1 MSPSERLESPTHL
14 SRQWRET
21 VTSQGLV
28 SLAERPFSAIGGK
41 GDRRPRT
48 GYVVKVYPR
57 FSETFVVTE
66 VLAREAA
73 GDDLTIFALRPTTDA
88 RFHPELA
95 AVRAPVVH
103 LPKPTKLTEGWA
115 GMATAQEHLPDFAE
129 RFASILP
136 FLTRIDATDA
146 LQGIDLAVAA
156 RRRGIEHLHAHF
168 ASVAARVAYVAS
180 ALAGITFSVTTHAKD
195 IFHADVDTDILG
207 EILRAAST
215 VVAISRYN
223 HGFLEEQHPEVAERI
238 SLVRNG
244 IDVEKFTF
252 EAPEPVGDTLR
263 VAAVGRLVEKKG
275 FDVLIDAAALA
286 RARGTSLEVLI
297 AGDGELREDLE
308 AQITAAGLDGTV
320 TLLGPRGQDEVRHLL
335 RWADVLVAP
344 CVVGRD
350 GNADGLPTVLLE
362 AMAMG
367 VPCVSTEVTGIPE
380 AIHPASTQGPATG
393 LLLPPGDTE
402 AVATTLQ
409 DVARPDFPRAEIAR
423 AARELIEAEFDS
435 RVQARRLAD
444 VTTRPTLDSTGALR

>member
-1 MSPSERLESPTHL
+1 MGNDEFPGWGE
-14 SRQWRET
+14 
-21 VTSQGLV
+21 
-28 SLAERPFSAIGGK
+28 K
-41 GDRRPRT
+41 GNRTPRT

-103 LPKPTKLTEGWA
+103 LAKPTKLTEGWA
-115 GMATAQEHLPDFAE
+115 GLAAAQDELPGFAE
-129 RFASILP
+129 RFASVLP
-136 FLTRIDATDA
+136 FLSRIDATDA

-156 RRRGIEHLHAHF
+156 RRHGIEHLHAHF

-180 ALAGITFSVTTHAKD
+180 VLADIDFSVTTHAKD
-195 IFHADVDTDILG
+195 IFHADIDADLLG
-207 EILRAAST
+207 EVLGAAST
-215 VVAISRYN
+215 VIAISRYN
-223 HGFLEEQHPEVAERI
+223 HVFLEEQFPAITERI
-238 SLVRNG
+238 RLVRNG

-252 EAPEPVGDTLR
+252 RAPGPVDGTLR

-275 FDVLIDAAALA
+275 FDVLVDAAALA
-286 RARGTSLEVLI
+286 RDRGLPLEVRI

-308 AQITAAGLDGTV
+308 AQITAAGLEDTV
-320 TLLGPRGQDEVRHLL
+320 TLLGPRGQDEVRDLL

-367 VPCVSTEVTGIPE
+367 VPCVSTAVTGIPE
-380 AIHPASTQGPATG
+380 AVHAATPDGPATG
-393 LLLPPGDTE
+393 LLLPPGDIE
-402 AVATTLQ
+402 AVATALQ
-409 DVARPDFPRAEIAR
+409 DLATPDFPRAEIAR
-423 AARELIEAEFDS
+423 AARDLIETEFDS
-435 RVQARRLAD
+435 RVQARRLAH
-444 VTTRPTLDSTGALR
+444 VTAGEPAHPADPPARPPHVRPRPAPEMSGAVR

>member
-1 MSPSERLESPTHL
+1 MVNDAFPGWGEKSDPT
-14 SRQWRET
+14 
-21 VTSQGLV
+21 
-28 SLAERPFSAIGGK
+28 
-41 GDRRPRT
+41 PRT

-73 GDDLTIFALRPTTDA
+73 GDDLTIFGLRPTTDA

-95 AVRAPVVH
+95 MVRAPVVH
-103 LPKPTKLTEGWA
+103 LTKPTKLTDGWA
-115 GMATAQEHLPDFAE
+115 GLASAQEQLPDFAE

-136 FLTRIDATDA
+136 YLARIDATDA
-146 LQGIDLAVAA
+146 LQGIDLAIAA

-180 ALAGITFSVTTHAKD
+180 VLADITFSVTTHAKD
-195 IFHADVDTDILG
+195 IFHADVDADLLG
-207 EILRAAST
+207 EVLGAAST
-215 VVAISRYN
+215 VVAISEYN
-223 HGFLEEQHPEVAERI
+223 QGFLEGQYPEVTERI
-238 SLVRNG
+238 RLVRNG
-244 IDVEKFTF
+244 IDVERFTYS
-252 EAPEPVGDTLR
+252 APTPVGDTLR

-275 FDVLIDAAALA
+275 FDVLVDAAALA
-286 RARGTSLEVLI
+286 RDRGLSLEVRI

-308 AQITAAGLDGTV
+308 AQITAAGLEGTV
-320 TLLGPRGQDEVRHLL
+320 TLLGPRGQDEIRDLL

-367 VPCVSTEVTGIPE
+367 VPCVSTAVTGIPE
-380 AIHPASTQGPATG
+380 AIHPASPEGPATG
-393 LLLPPGDTE
+393 LLLPPGDVE
-402 AVATTLQ
+402 AVAAAME
-409 DVARPDFPRAEIAR
+409 DAARPDFPRTEIAR
-423 AARELIEAEFDS
+423 SARALIETEFDS

-444 VTTRPTLDSTGALR
+444 VTAPSARPAPQPTGAVR